1 MVSAVSCGIEKE
13 QSNSFMKLTFTSL
26 TDGFVLPGF
35 SSRDWRV
42 HDLWHSGAIVR

>member
-13 QSNSFMKLTFTSL
+13 QSDSSMKLTFTSL
-26 TDGFVLPGF
+26 TDGFVLLRF

-42 HDLWHSGAIVR
+42 HELWHSGAVVR